1 MTVQF
6 PSLLVV
12 NFGVGRF
19 LLTKAK
25 VAASLAPPHSILTR
39 CSVSTVKRALPT
51 CTTASELGL
60 GSDGDQTPTHSAW
73 GVVVHDHVDWLPW
86 QLAVHTIVIIITS

>member
-25 VAASLAPPHSILTR
+25 VAAPLAPPHSILTR

-51 CTTASELGL
+51 CTTASELEL
-60 GSDGDQTPTHSAW
+60 GSDGDQTPTRSGW
-73 GVVVHDHVDWLPW
+73 GVVGHDHVDWLPW
-86 QLAVHTIVIIITS
+86 QLAVHTIVIIIAS

>member
-1 MTVQF
+1 MVIINRVGGGGQNFYHGTHTETLYLFNNTSTAEVLMMVQF

-39 CSVSTVKRALPT
+39 
-51 CTTASELGL
+51 
-60 GSDGDQTPTHSAW
+60 
-73 GVVVHDHVDWLPW
+73 
-86 QLAVHTIVIIITS
+86 